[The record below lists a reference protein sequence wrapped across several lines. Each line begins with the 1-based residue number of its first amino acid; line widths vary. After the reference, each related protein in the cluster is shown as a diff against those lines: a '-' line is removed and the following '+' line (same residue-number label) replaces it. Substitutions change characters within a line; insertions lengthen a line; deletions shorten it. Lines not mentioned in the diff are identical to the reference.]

1 MHSEDLSRNRIAS
14 ALLLVLLGGT
24 RYDRP
29 QVLPFLCSYS
39 SSCTTRFLTPF
50 SSHLLLLTPFCLLFL
65 AQLASWRR
73 DQQTRIQYARA
84 IAQDYFEGFWDMVP
98 CAFDAAYRQLAPHYP
113 QTLSLIS
120 ATGIDT

>member
-1 MHSEDLSRNRIAS
+1 MHSEDLSRNCIAS
-14 ALLLVLLGGT
+14 ALLLVLLGGA
-24 RYDRP
+24 RYDRA
-29 QVLPFLCSYS
+29 QVLPFLRSY

-50 SSHLLLLTPFCLLFL
+50 FSHLFLLTPFCLLFL
-65 AQLASWRR
+65 AQLASFRR

-84 IAQDYFEGFWDMVP
+84 TAQDYFEGFWDMVP

-113 QTLSLIS
+113 QELSLIS